1 MHKFGCL
8 LNDVKEMNLS
18 IKWLK
23 TDINQGSLLFYTYYA
38 VSIATGIVCLS

>member
-8 LNDVKEMNLS
+8 LSDVQGMTLS
-18 IKWLK
+18 INQIK

-38 VSIATGIVCLS
+38 VSIATCIVCLS